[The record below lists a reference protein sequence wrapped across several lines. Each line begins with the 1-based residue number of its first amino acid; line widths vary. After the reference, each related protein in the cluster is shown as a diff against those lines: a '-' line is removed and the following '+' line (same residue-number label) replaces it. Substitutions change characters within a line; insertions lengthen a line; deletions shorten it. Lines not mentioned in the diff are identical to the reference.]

1 MSALREELHQLVE
14 GLSEDDLSEVKDF
27 VKVLL
32 KEPDELTDDE
42 LADLDGGQK
51 EIRQGDWTWL
61 EDVKRNDV

>member
-1 MSALREELHQLVE
+1 MNTLREELHQLVE

-32 KEPDELTDDE
+32 KEPDELSDE
-42 LADLDGGQK
+42 EIAELKKGEK
-51 EIRQGDWTWL
+51 EVREGDWVWL